1 MITDKTNPISILIIL
16 SLTLIGIITLARNT
30 NMKVDIKFGTD
41 RSIAIEGE
49 RLASPAPSASFSLP
63 GKTKVDCL
71 PIEENSQLLN
81 R

>member
-1 MITDKTNPISILIIL
+1 MMTDKTSPISILIIL
-16 SLTLIGIITLARNT
+16 SLTLIGVITLARNT

-49 RLASPAPSASFSLP
+49 RLASPARSTSFSLP

-71 PIEENSQLLN
+71 PGEENSQF
-81 R
+81 